1 MRQEKEDLVILTK
14 AEYKALGEELAKTHF
29 INLKYQAN
37 CTCNCA
43 KDFILHGDLE

>member
-1 MRQEKEDLVILTK
+1 MRQNKEDLIILTK
-14 AEYKALGEELAKTHF
+14 VEYEVLKKELAKAHF

-43 KDFILHGDLE
+43 KDFILHGELK